1 LDFLS
6 LLASCISSSL
16 FFSPHP
22 IFLPLCQKVHAL
34 VFDPAVGKLERLHV
48 NFKGI
53 LAENADV

>member
-1 LDFLS
+1 
-6 LLASCISSSL
+6 
-16 FFSPHP
+16 
-22 IFLPLCQKVHAL
+22 VHAL